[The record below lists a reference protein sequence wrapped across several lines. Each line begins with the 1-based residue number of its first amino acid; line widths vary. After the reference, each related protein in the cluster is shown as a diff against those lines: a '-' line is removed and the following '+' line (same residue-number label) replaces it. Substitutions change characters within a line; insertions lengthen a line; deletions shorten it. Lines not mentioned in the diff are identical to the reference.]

1 MKQKPTILVVDDE
14 LQNLRIISETLS
26 DHFTVL
32 EAENGKKALD
42 LVSQDP
48 DIQTIVLD
56 WMMPG
61 MDGIEVL
68 RRLKK
73 DKRYSKIPVIF
84 HTTRNNVEDKI
95 TGLESGSFHYLEKP
109 SNPKLMIT
117 TVNMAVDDYNQQK
130 EEEALKEKA
139 KEGIVR
145 MVKKTENISLELQE
159 QKSSNIESD
168 NYKMFLDFFENTSGV
183 SLNDAIEAAMKYIS
197 SCHFQNWEPIKISL
211 LTKSNGEI
219 IAISEEGSSVLES
232 LEQKILEKALQD
244 SYVEGTKSHKD
255 NNCFTAW
262 GLTSDSK
269 NGEIGSAIL
278 IKNFPVIEKPENLEP
293 AAKIQ
298 EIALAVI
305 SRLIEVI
312 KLNQ

>member
-42 LVSQDP
+42 MVSQDP

-95 TGLESGSFHYLEKP
+95 TGLESGSFYYLEKP
-109 SNPKLMIT
+109 SNPKLIIT
-117 TVNMAVDDYNQQK
+117 TVNKAVDDYTRREK
-130 EEEALKEKA
+130 EEALKEKA
-139 KEGIVR
+139 KEGIFR
-145 MVKKTENISLELQE
+145 MVKKTESMSLELEE
-159 QKSSNIESD
+159 QKSSSAEAD
-168 NYKMFLDFFENTSGV
+168 NYKMFLDFFENTLGV
-183 SLNDAIEAAMKYIS
+183 SVNEAARAALEYIA
-197 SCHFQNWEPIKISL
+197 SCRFQDWEPLKISL
-211 LTKSNGEI
+211 LTKSAGEI
-219 IAISEEGSSVLES
+219 IAISGDGSSVLEAF
-232 LEQKILEKALQD
+232 EQKILEKALRE
-244 SYVEGTKSHKD
+244 SYVEGTKSFKD

-262 GLTSDSK
+262 GLTSNSRI
-269 NGEIGSAIL
+269 GEIGSAIL
-278 IKNFPVIEKPENLEP
+278 VKNFPVIERPENLEP

-298 EIALAVI
+298 EVVLVVL